1 MGLRTDNYSFLNMD
15 SILSVTLLIF
25 LGLQIVEGGSPS
37 QIALRNCPEKCGN
50 ISIPYPFGI
59 GDECHYKTPSD
70 NGFFYN
76 LSCNLTTTPPSLTY
90 GKSIEVVNIT
100 LEGEFRINIY
110 ISYVCYNFN
119 RTTPTY
125 RRQSWM
131 NMNKFTLSKTRNY
144 IGAIG
149 CDTYVWLNG
158 TMSNTRKFRSGC
170 MTICA
175 STEEIGN
182 SSVCSGIGCCL
193 VSIPEGV
200 TNIDFKIHSLNDQQ
214 YVQDFNPCS
223 VAFVVAKDYGT
234 DDALPF
240 SVLQMLTQNRTF
252 YRPLKFP
259 VVYDWS
265 LGYQN
270 CREAQLSGEYL
281 CKGNTTCI
289 DWPEKEGYRCQCKL
303 GFRGNPY
310 LHDCQDIN
318 ECVEENS
325 PCRQPATC
333 SNTNGNFTCICPQ
346 GYRRRNSEDR
356 DDLCIAETSK
366 QLSMLIIKI
375 IGGIAGGLIISLI
388 FAFWYNWQHGNR
400 KLLKIR
406 EKFFHQNGGYLLQQK
421 LQGRDMSVGHS
432 VEMFTVEELKKA
444 TNNYGESSIIG
455 RGGFGMVYKGTL
467 SENRKIRNQVVAIKR
482 SLKIDSS
489 QVEQFINEIIALSQI
504 NNKNVVKLLGCCLE
518 TEVPSLVYEYIS
530 NGTLYDHL
538 HDERKARFFT
548 WDIRLKIATQVSE
561 VLAYLHTTISIP
573 IIHRD
578 IKSANILL
586 DDEFTA
592 KVADFGASKLAPA
605 DQEQL
610 ATMVQGTCGYL
621 DPEYMQTGELT
632 EKSDV
637 YSFGVVLVELL
648 TGEKAIC
655 YAKPENERSL
665 AVYFLRKVKEDRL
678 FEILD
683 DKITSDGAIEQ
694 FKEVAYLAKRCLK
707 LKGEDRPAM
716 KEVARELDRIG
727 GIGSHP
733 WSNNKGV
740 LLEEESEYL
749 LGQTQDV
756 IKHGYG
762 SNEAIND
769 SLSSSQSTVV
779 QLVALNDGR

>member
-1 MGLRTDNYSFLNMD
+1 MNQF
-15 SILSVTLLIF
+15 
-25 LGLQIVEGGSPS
+25 
-37 QIALRNCPEKCGN
+37 
-50 ISIPYPFGI
+50 
-59 GDECHYKTPSD
+59 H
-70 NGFFYN
+70 
-76 LSCNLTTTPPSLTY
+76 
-90 GKSIEVVNIT
+90 VV
-100 LEGEFRINIY
+100 
-110 ISYVCYNFN
+110 
-119 RTTPTY
+119 
-125 RRQSWM
+125 
-131 NMNKFTLSKTRNY
+131 
-144 IGAIG
+144 
-149 CDTYVWLNG
+149 
-158 TMSNTRKFRSGC
+158 
-170 MTICA
+170 
-175 STEEIGN
+175 
-182 SSVCSGIGCCL
+182 
-193 VSIPEGV
+193 
-200 TNIDFKIHSLNDQQ
+200 
-214 YVQDFNPCS
+214 
-223 VAFVVAKDYGT
+223 
-234 DDALPF
+234 
-240 SVLQMLTQNRTF
+240 
-252 YRPLKFP
+252 
-259 VVYDWS
+259 
-265 LGYQN
+265 
-270 CREAQLSGEYL
+270 
-281 CKGNTTCI
+281 
-289 DWPEKEGYRCQCKL
+289 
-303 GFRGNPY
+303 
-310 LHDCQDIN
+310 
-318 ECVEENS
+318 
-325 PCRQPATC
+325 
-333 SNTNGNFTCICPQ
+333 
-346 GYRRRNSEDR
+346 
-356 DDLCIAETSK
+356 
-366 QLSMLIIKI
+366 
-375 IGGIAGGLIISLI
+375 GIAGGLIISLI

-592 KVADFGASKLAPA
+592 KVADFGASKLAPV

-707 LKGEDRPAM
+707 LKGEDRPTM